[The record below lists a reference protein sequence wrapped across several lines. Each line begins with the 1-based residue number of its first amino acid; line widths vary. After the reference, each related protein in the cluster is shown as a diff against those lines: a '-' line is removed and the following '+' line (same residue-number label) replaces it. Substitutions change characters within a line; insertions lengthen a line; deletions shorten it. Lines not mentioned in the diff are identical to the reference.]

1 MQKYIFSG
9 FKSQK
14 YCIKKV
20 IAFRNMF
27 KLIVLSIALFNGNA
41 LCSVSHS
48 ELWKCALGSKC
59 LNKYHLHAIS
69 SRHKTSSLQQPFIM
83 AIEGPQYKKLY
94 DECDTNQDG
103 CIDIDD
109 ITNADHNCQRS
120 CLWRQTMKDM
130 LCHT

>member
-1 MQKYIFSG
+1 MKTYIFNG
-9 FKSQK
+9 FKITK
-14 YCIKKV
+14 ILYKKGQLS
-20 IAFRNMF
+20 NKML
-27 KLIVLSIALFNGNA
+27 KIVLVSLGILHGNA

-48 ELWKCALGSKC
+48 ELWNCALGSKC

-94 DECDTNQDG
+94 TECDTNHDG
-103 CIDIDD
+103 CIDMND
-109 ITNADHNCQRS
+109 IRNADENCQRS
-120 CLWRQTMKDM
+120 CLWRETMKAM